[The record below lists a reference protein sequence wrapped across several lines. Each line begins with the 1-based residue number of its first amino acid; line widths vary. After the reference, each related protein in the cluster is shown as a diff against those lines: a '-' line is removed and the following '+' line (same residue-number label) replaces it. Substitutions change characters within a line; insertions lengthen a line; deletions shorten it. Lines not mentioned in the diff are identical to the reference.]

1 MHGMMSCA
9 CLAVALLCF
18 ALRRY
23 EFLVLND
30 FKLFSCP
37 AEAAVKRC
45 TARPRRRTTGC
56 QFTPFG
62 PLENDHYTQAK
73 QWDTECWA
81 CRGVAPGS

>member
-56 QFTPFG
+56 QFTPVG
-62 PLENDHYTQAK
+62 PLEMTTTPRPSSGTLNVGPAG
-73 QWDTECWA
+73 E
-81 CRGVAPGS
+81 